1 MSRKR
6 KKKRERLKKQEIERN
21 KGRVYCTI
29 RVFCEGDCKNHNF
42 KRNGRLCSEA
52 FYKTG
57 DGEIPVT
64 AKLGLDGEPR
74 PFSDR
79 PFGDRPSFGD
89 RDRGGDR
96 PPFGGDRGGD
106 RPAFGDRPERP
117 AFSGPR
123 S

>member
-52 FYKTG
+52 YYKTG
-57 DGEIPVT
+57 DGEMPVSV
-64 AKLGLDGEPR
+64 KIGME
-74 PFSDR
+74 
-79 PFGDRPSFGD
+79 
-89 RDRGGDR
+89 GGA
-96 PPFGGDRGGD
+96 PPA
-106 RPAFGDRPERP
+106 PAFAGAGAGAGVGPPPMRPL
-117 AFSGPR
+117 S
-123 S
+123 

>member
-29 RVFCEGDCKNHNF
+29 RVFCEGDCRNHNF

-52 FYKTG
+52 YYKTG

-64 AKLGLDGEPR
+64 AKIGLGAPGVGMGAPMGAGA
-74 PFSDR
+74 PT
-79 PFGDRPSFGD
+79 GA
-89 RDRGGDR
+89 
-96 PPFGGDRGGD
+96 
-106 RPAFGDRPERP
+106 PAGAPV
-117 AFSGPR
+117 
-123 S
+123 

>member
-1 MSRKR
+1 VVFDDGVFTVSRKR

-29 RVFCEGDCKNHNF
+29 RVFCEGDCRNHNF

-52 FYKTG
+52 YYKTG

-64 AKLGLDGEPR
+64 AKIGMEGGEGAP
-74 PFSDR
+74 PR
-79 PFGDRPSFGD
+79 PFGDRP
-89 RDRGGDR
+89 
-96 PPFGGDRGGD
+96 PFEG
-106 RPAFGDRPERP
+106 RPERP
-117 AFSGPR
+117 PFERSERPAFTPGPR

>member
-29 RVFCEGDCKNHNF
+29 RVFCEGDCKEHNF

-52 FYKTG
+52 YYKTG

-64 AKLGLDGEPR
+64 AKIGIDGQPPVMGE
-74 PFSDR
+74 
-79 PFGDRPSFGD
+79 RPSFMP
-89 RDRGGDR
+89 DR
-96 PPFGGDRGGD
+96 PPFERS
-106 RPAFGDRPERP
+106 ERP

>member
-52 FYKTG
+52 YYKTG
-57 DGEIPVT
+57 DGEMPVSV
-64 AKLGLDGEPR
+64 KIGLEGA
-74 PFSDR
+74 
-79 PFGDRPSFGD
+79 
-89 RDRGGDR
+89 
-96 PPFGGDRGGD
+96 PPA
-106 RPAFGDRPERP
+106 PAFAGLG
-117 AFSGPR
+117 SGPPPMR
-123 S
+123 PLS